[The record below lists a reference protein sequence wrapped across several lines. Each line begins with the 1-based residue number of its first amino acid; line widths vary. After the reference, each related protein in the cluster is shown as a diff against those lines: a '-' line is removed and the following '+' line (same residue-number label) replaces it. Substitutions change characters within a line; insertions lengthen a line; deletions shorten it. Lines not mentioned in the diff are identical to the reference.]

1 MDAWY
6 EELVELGES
15 FGLDRDTIDMYEDQ
29 YDRQLEP
36 LQALIV
42 TMHDAGLCS
51 EDGDFGPDWQGIS
64 EHDRESMGCDDA
76 DEDCEAEEEDA

>member
-15 FGLDRDTIDMYEDQ
+15 FGLQRDLIDMYEDQ
-29 YDRQLEP
+29 YDRRLEP

-51 EDGDFGPDWQGIS
+51 ENGDFGPEWQGIS
-64 EHDRESMGCDDA
+64 EHDQESMGGDDGDFESE
-76 DEDCEAEEEDA
+76 DEA

>member
-15 FGLDRDTIDMYEDQ
+15 FGLQRDLIDMYEDQ
-29 YDRQLEP
+29 YDRRLKP

-51 EDGDFGPDWQGIS
+51 ENGDFGPEWQGIS
-64 EHDRESMGCDDA
+64 EHDQESMGIDEEGFE
-76 DEDCEAEEEDA
+76 DEDEA